1 MWGERS
7 KDEKAAQII
16 ERLEAMGLLMPENYK
31 FETARIVD
39 PDSTHWAF
47 GAWRWVMVVE
57 PMDHDT
63 PESVAGSP
71 WTIEDCLAAHTW
83 EVVDHISDSTIVP
96 FVLKN
101 QQSITDYVKEQG
113 K

>member
-7 KDEKAAQII
+7 KDEKAAQIA
-16 ERLEAMGLLMPENYK
+16 ERLEEMGLLMRENYK

-39 PDSTHWAF
+39 PVNSHWAF
-47 GAWRWVMVVE
+47 GTWLWIMVME
-57 PMDHDT
+57 PMDGDT

-71 WTIEDCLAAHTW
+71 WRVDACLAAHTW

-101 QQSITDYVKEQG
+101 QQSIEDYVKEQS
-113 K
+113 

>member
-7 KDEKAAQII
+7 KDEKAAQIV

-39 PDSTHWAF
+39 PYSTHWAF
-47 GAWRWVMVVE
+47 GTWLWVMVVE
-57 PMDHDT
+57 PMTEGT

-71 WTIEDCLAAHTW
+71 WPIEVCLAAHTW

-96 FVLKN
+96 FVLTK
-101 QQSITDYVKEQG
+101 SE
-113 K
+113 